1 MSSVDLAALAAK
13 VERLDAI
20 DQIRQLASKYAI
32 GIDMRDMD
40 AIAGLYVE
48 DVKTSKTES
57 GRQSMKQ
64 VMARV
69 LSNFTASVHHVGNHI
84 IEFDDADNA
93 HGIVY
98 CRCEHEVGDK
108 WVPMYLHYIDNYRRV
123 DGRWYFRRRL
133 NATLYGVD
141 MLERPVGDKKLR
153 WPGTPATDGNWH
165 TPYPSW
171 EKFWKDP
178 VAAGDAPVL
187 PTPEPEKFLERMRVG
202 GAKPYTAVTFVEG
215 KTGGK

>member
-1 MSSVDLAALAAK
+1 MSSIDLAALAAK

-69 LSNFTASVHHVGNHI
+69 LSTFTSSVHHVGNHI

-93 HGIVY
+93 HGVVY

-108 WVPMYLHYIDNYRRV
+108 WLPMYLHYLDNYRRV

-133 NATLYGVD
+133 NQALYVVD
-141 MLERPVGDKKLR
+141 MLERPTGPKKVR
-153 WPGTPATDGNWH
+153 WPHSEPTEGNWH
-165 TPYPSW
+165 STYPSW
-171 EKFWKDP
+171 GKFWTDP
-178 VAAGDAPVL
+178 VAAGNEPVL
-187 PTPEPEKFLERMRVG
+187 PTPAEEKFLERLRAG
-202 GAKPYTAVTFVEG
+202 SGKPRSSY
-215 KTGGK
+215 